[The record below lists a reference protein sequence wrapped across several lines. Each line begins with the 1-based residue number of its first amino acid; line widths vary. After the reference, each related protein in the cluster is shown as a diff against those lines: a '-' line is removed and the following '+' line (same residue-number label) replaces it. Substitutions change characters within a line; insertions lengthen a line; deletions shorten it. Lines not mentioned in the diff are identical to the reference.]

1 MKRIFALML
10 ACAMTLSLVAC
21 GSKDKTDNGGTS
33 APTTQAPA
41 FGKDLTAF
49 YTEIMEAAE
58 EGPFM
63 MDLASDPEM
72 LEVMYPGLKDV
83 ATKQLVVA
91 SPAMSAVA
99 TEFAFAEAANA
110 ADVETIKA
118 IFQARI
124 DAQVAGGAWYP
135 ETIEGWK
142 NNSEIVVID
151 NYVCMFVCEEKAGMI
166 DAFRTGAAVPTWAEA
181 QGEEEFEDMGDV
193 GIMDMPVEDGP
204 AAFDPEPVPMPEV
217 LASLA
222 LNKTDFTLK
231 TAGATYKL
239 KAEVTG
245 TESPIVWASSDETVA
260 TVAENG
266 TVTAVAPGTA
276 TVTATV
282 DEMVV
287 ECIVRCTWEAA
298 APEQPAAPAQ
308 TASVDLNDFVMAL
321 ATKHG
326 ENFAANANVVE
337 FGMHNDMYP
346 GIGDINTK
354 QLVIYQ
360 PMMGAVVC
368 EIALAEVADAADVA
382 AVKAIFQARIDAQV
396 AGGAWYPESI
406 RGWQENSRIVTN
418 GNYVMMIA
426 WQFCEDAV
434 ADFNAL
440 F

>member
-1 MKRIFALML
+1 MKQF
-10 ACAMTLSLVAC
+10 T
-21 GSKDKTDNGGTS
+21 KN
-33 APTTQAPA
+33 QAPVL
-41 FGKDLTAF
+41 GT
-49 YTEIMEAAE
+49 
-58 EGPFM
+58 
-63 MDLASDPEM
+63 LA
-72 LEVMYPGLKDV
+72 
-83 ATKQLVVA
+83 
-91 SPAMSAVA
+91 
-99 TEFAFAEAANA
+99 
-110 ADVETIKA
+110 
-118 IFQARI
+118 
-124 DAQVAGGAWYP
+124 
-135 ETIEGWK
+135 
-142 NNSEIVVID
+142 
-151 NYVCMFVCEEKAGMI
+151 
-166 DAFRTGAAVPTWAEA
+166 
-181 QGEEEFEDMGDV
+181 
-193 GIMDMPVEDGP
+193 
-204 AAFDPEPVPMPEV
+204 
-217 LASLA
+217 LASL
-222 LNKTDFTLK
+222 
-231 TAGATYKL
+231 TACAGGDK
-239 KAEVTG
+239 KQ
-245 TESPIVWASSDETVA
+245 
-260 TVAENG
+260 
-266 TVTAVAPGTA
+266 
-276 TVTATV
+276 
-282 DEMVV
+282 
-287 ECIVRCTWEAA
+287 EAA